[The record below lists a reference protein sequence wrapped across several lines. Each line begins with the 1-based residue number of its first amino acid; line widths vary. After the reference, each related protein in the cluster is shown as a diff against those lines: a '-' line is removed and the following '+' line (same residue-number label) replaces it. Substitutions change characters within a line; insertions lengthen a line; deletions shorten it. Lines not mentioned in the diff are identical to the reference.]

1 MVDTLMSE
9 QKFTTIMGIDPGLAV
24 TGYGVLR
31 SDGRKHQLIDAHYLK
46 TNAKQS
52 HFDRLH
58 YIFIEINALLE
69 RYQPTEIA
77 IENQF
82 VSQNVKSAISVAE
95 ARTVAVLA
103 ASINKINIFSYAP
116 TEIKESVTGYG
127 RADKQQVYDMV
138 AMLVDLNEANLKYD
152 TTDAIAIALTRISEW
167 RYIDA

>member
-1 MVDTLMSE
+1 MVEVLMSE
-9 QKFTTIMGIDPGLAV
+9 KKFITIMGIDPGLAV
-24 TGYGVLR
+24 TGYGILR
-31 SDGRKHQLIDAHYLK
+31 SDGREHQLIDAHYLK
-46 TNAKQS
+46 TNT
-52 HFDRLH
+52 
-58 YIFIEINALLE
+58 FIEINGLME
-69 RYQPTEIA
+69 RYQPTEVA

-138 AMLVDLNEANLKYD
+138 AMLVDLNSATLKYD

-167 RYIDA
+167 RYINA